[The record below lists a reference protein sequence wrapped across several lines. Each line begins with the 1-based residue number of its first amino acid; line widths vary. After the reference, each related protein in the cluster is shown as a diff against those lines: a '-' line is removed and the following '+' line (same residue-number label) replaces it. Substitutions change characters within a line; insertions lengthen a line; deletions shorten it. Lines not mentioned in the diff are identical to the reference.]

1 MNKHIVTMLN
11 WQLNMYNRD
20 YCLSGTAKKHPRL
33 GKNAYIGH
41 TSKLIRY
48 SLEKDILI
56 YETRNTVYQCPLK
69 YMTVDPYR
77 YDDYVVY
84 NESHREKLTRRD
96 QYSDDA
102 LDRIIAAA
110 ARIAT
115 NTVNTEGL
123 DEHIMQL
130 QKQGQKEIKHM
141 EEEEKQRLREI
152 VMQYEDCV
160 YLEISTLTCGEKLTY
175 HLGSQVGF
183 VRPIYHAGMFQDSVI
198 YTQDGNEEK
207 GGPPFDFSYF
217 PAGIGRNIE
226 TYSWS
231 SNIKNV
237 VIKNDYSCDIGF
249 NRKLVKQGETLVF
262 PYEEKTNE

>member
-1 MNKHIVTMLN
+1 MDKPIVTMLN

-20 YCLSGTAKKHPRL
+20 YCLSGTAEKHPSL
-33 GKNAYIGH
+33 GKNAHINH

-48 SLEKDILI
+48 YLEEDILI
-56 YETRNTVYQCPLK
+56 YETRNTTYHCPLK
-69 YMTVDPYR
+69 YMTIDPY
-77 YDDYVVY
+77 
-84 NESHREKLTRRD
+84 SHDSEEYKEKLTHRD

-102 LDRIIAAA
+102 LDRLIAAA

-141 EEEEKQRLREI
+141 EEEEEQRLREI

-207 GGPPFDFSYF
+207 GGPPFDLSYF

-249 NRKLVKQGETLVF
+249 NRELVKQGETRVF
-262 PYEEKTNE
+262 SYEEKINE